1 MIITE
6 GKKWHH
12 LAAKSVSA
20 LFRGIKSK
28 HIKVIYCLNCFHSF
42 RIENKLRK
50 HENVYKNCDFCY
62 VEITKEDNKILKC
75 NYCYEE
81 MPKKDN
87 KILKYNNGEKYMQV
101 V

>member
-1 MIITE
+1 MTSSCC
-6 GKKWHH
+6 KK
-12 LAAKSVSA
+12 SA

-28 HIKVIYCLNCFHSF
+28 HIKDIYCLNCFHSF

-50 HENVYKNCDFCY
+50 HENVYK
-62 VEITKEDNKILKC
+62 KC